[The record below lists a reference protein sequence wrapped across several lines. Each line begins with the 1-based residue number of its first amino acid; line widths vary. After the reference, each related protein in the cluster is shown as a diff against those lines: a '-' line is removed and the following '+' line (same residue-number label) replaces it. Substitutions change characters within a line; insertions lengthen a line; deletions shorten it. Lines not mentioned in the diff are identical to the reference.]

1 MTHKIFGDALRK
13 AVKAVKAGV
22 KILAYDCVVTEDS
35 MMIDSSVEV
44 RVC

>member
-1 MTHKIFGDALRK
+1 MTHKAFGDVLRK
-13 AVKAVKAGV
+13 VVKAEV

-44 RVC
+44 

>member
-1 MTHKIFGDALRK
+1 MTHKIFGDALR
-13 AVKAVKAGV
+13 KAGV